1 MVSIFFGF
9 CGLSITA
16 VIFVSAQK
24 HDIHARRVVEAKM
37 SANITPVA
45 VTCAP
50 FSPNVVC
57 INHYG
62 AVLPPSFSR
71 DSNPAVGYTG
81 TVVPNDPSWA
91 LVGSADFVVFDKQRG
106 REVLGNSPKLT
117 KMFDVLNVIH
127 EAPVYVPALNK
138 LYVAQDGPP
147 GNLSSLVIDLNVDPP
162 TLSTFKTNPATYQPN
177 GAVVGPDGMVYWA
190 VMGNNASLPD
200 GLIQRPGIARFN
212 PATNEVTTL
221 LNNYFGFFFSGPN
234 DITVQSNGDIWF
246 TDSGTTLSS
255 LLLPFSVTPP
265 LPSPTLPIPPLPNS
279 ICYRL

>member
-1 MVSIFFGF
+1 MFSILFCF
-9 CGLSITA
+9 CGLSITSA
-16 VIFVSAQK
+16 IFVSAQK
-24 HDIHARRVVEAKM
+24 HDVHARHVVEAKI
-37 SANITPVA
+37 STNTTSVA
-45 VTCAP
+45 ATCAP
-50 FSPNVVC
+50 FSSNVVC

-81 TVVPNDPSWA
+81 TVVPDDPSWA

-106 REVLGNSPKLT
+106 REVLGSSPKLT

-147 GNLSSLVIDLNVDPP
+147 GNLSSLAIDLNVDPS
-162 TLSTFKTNPATYQPN
+162 TLSIFKTNPPTYQPN
-177 GAVVGPDGMVYWA
+177 GAVLGPDGMVYWA
-190 VMGNNASLPD
+190 VMGNNASLPG

-234 DITVQSNGDIWF
+234 DITIQSNGDIWF
-246 TDSGTTLSS
+246 TDSGTTIS
-255 LLLPFSVTPP
+255 LLHPP
-265 LPSPTLPIPPLPNS
+265 SLPSSTLLFPIFPNTF
-279 ICYRL
+279 CYRL